1 MTSLETQ
8 IGGEFQSPKSGKF
21 ESNTKKETNVFVCVA
36 SFQSPRSGK
45 FESNNYKRRVL

>member
-21 ESNTKKETNVFVCVA
+21 ESNNSTEVDNLADDEK
-36 SFQSPRSGK
+36 SFNPLDRGNLNQIR
-45 FESNNYKRRVL
+45 